1 MQARRTIHVAE
12 RSTAFMGLQFNDPS
26 YNRPMSTGGGEP
38 RRLKSRL
45 PGAIW
50 AGGGLLLLLLI
61 IFLARQ
67 IILPFLLAIFLTYL
81 LLPLVNAMTEPGPG
95 GRPHA
100 SGAGRIPRPRRLCGG
115 IGGGDPRP
123 GSLAGRRGKPPRS
136 GPLWHG
142 WPGAADRPPLERH
155 LPGLAQHDLRCRCLS
170 AQCSA
175 VAGPGSS

>member
-45 PGAIW
+45 PSAFW
-50 AGGGLLLLLLI
+50 VGGGLLLLLLI
-61 IFLARQ
+61 TFLARQ

-95 GRPHA
+95 GR
-100 SGAGRIPRPRRLCGG
+100 RTPRV
-115 IGGGDPRP
+115 
-123 GSLAGRRGKPPRS
+123 LAVF
-136 GPLWHG
+136 L
-142 WPGAADRPPLERH
+142 
-155 LPGLAQHDLRCRCLS
+155 
-170 AQCSA
+170 A
-175 VAGPGSS
+175 VAAFIGLLVVAILVLGPGSP

>member
-1 MQARRTIHVAE
+1 MQACRAIHVAE

-26 YNRPMSTGGGEP
+26 YNRPMSTGSGEP

-67 IILPFLLAIFLTYL
+67 IILPFLLAIFLSYL

-95 GRPHA
+95 GRRTPRALAAFLALAAFIGVLVVAILVLAPLLAGEANRLGPGRLCTRGPAPHSA
-100 SGAGRIPRPRRLCGG
+100 PPLSATFQAWRHPLSGA
-115 IGGGDPRP
+115 
-123 GSLAGRRGKPPRS
+123 A
-136 GPLWHG
+136 
-142 WPGAADRPPLERH
+142 
-155 LPGLAQHDLRCRCLS
+155 
-170 AQCSA
+170 
-175 VAGPGSS
+175 

>member
-1 MQARRTIHVAE
+1 MQACRSIHVAE

-26 YNRPMSTGGGEP
+26 YNRPMSTGSGEP

-81 LLPLVNAMTEPGPG
+81 LLPLVNPMTQPGPG
-95 GRPHA
+95 GR
-100 SGAGRIPRPRRLCGG
+100 RTPRGLAAFLALAAFVGVLVVAILVLAPV
-115 IGGGDPRP
+115 
-123 GSLAGRRGKPPRS
+123 LAGGANRLGRVLFCTGGQDPEVPP
-136 GPLWHG
+136 P
-142 WPGAADRPPLERH
+142 
-155 LPGLAQHDLRCRCLS
+155 
-170 AQCSA
+170 
-175 VAGPGSS
+175 